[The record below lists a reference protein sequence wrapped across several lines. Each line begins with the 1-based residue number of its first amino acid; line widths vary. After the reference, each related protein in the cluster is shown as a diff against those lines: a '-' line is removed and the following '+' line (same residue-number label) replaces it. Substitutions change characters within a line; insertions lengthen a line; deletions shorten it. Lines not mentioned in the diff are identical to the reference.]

1 MYHTAENQR
10 ARELVLLE
18 ELSTHH
24 DKLLDDFTLPTFPSR
39 RLRNEISF
47 FEAAFLR
54 LLERYRGVQDEQ
66 RTEYQDTES
75 DFQERLRTL
84 FDFLENTSV
93 NHKIQDGEN
102 LDHKRLHSASAWP
115 QLSGLI
121 SFVVRNRGPFRI
133 AKNTPDSLFYIA
145 DEDQVKQGRLLL
157 SDLDLLLPQQP
168 SLSSQ
173 RAPDGTVKE
182 ALRSL
187 LSLEARCRATI
198 NKVLNILENDFPLC
212 GEESSPGRGPSRPH
226 GVMMRLLEI
235 AHDRPLLAERYEMLI
250 RCGKMKEDEWNCVEC
265 QDHGYVSFHLL
276 PTYPTHLGRYS
287 IGSYLKLRA
296 VTLPR

>member
-1 MYHTAENQR
+1 MHHAAENQR

-24 DKLLDDFTLPTFPSR
+24 DKLLNDFTLPTSASM

-66 RTEYQDTES
+66 RTEYHDTES

-84 FDFLENTSV
+84 FDFLENTV
-93 NHKIQDGEN
+93 NHKFQDGEN
-102 LDHKRLHSASAWP
+102 FDHKLLHSASAWP
-115 QLSGLI
+115 QLAGLI

-133 AKNTPDSLFYIA
+133 AKNTSDSLFYIA

-157 SDLDLLLPQQP
+157 SELDLLLPQQP

-173 RAPDGTVKE
+173 RAPDRRVKE

-198 NKVLNILENDFPLC
+198 TKVLNILEDDFPLC
-212 GEESSPGRGPSRPH
+212 GEESSTGRGPSRPH

-250 RCGKMKEDEWNCVEC
+250 RCAEMKEDEWNYVEC
-265 QDHGYVSFHLL
+265 QDHGYVPFHLL
-276 PTYPTHLGRYS
+276 PT
-287 IGSYLKLRA
+287 
-296 VTLPR
+296 